1 MSFTRAIGLIEAT
14 IKAVLR
20 GLIFNISGYKLNSM
34 AKKKITI
41 DGLARM
47 VADGFNSVES
57 KMATKSDMDNRFD
70 KVESRL
76 DRV

>member
-1 MSFTRAIGLIEAT
+1 M
-14 IKAVLR
+14 
-20 GLIFNISGYKLNSM
+20 IFNISRYKLNSM